1 MFKVIRPRV
10 VAAIYR
16 RELLDVLRDR
26 RTIFMMIIFPVVL
39 YPLIGYVLMN
49 LAMTIQ
55 EKKRLIV
62 VINAEALPSEPAL
75 LAPEGNRFAGNLFT
89 RNPQDANLL
98 EVNRAAKDSPWADS
112 ARREGLLR
120 DRIAD
125 LVVIVPDDLTA
136 QIAAGKAG
144 NLEYVYNSAD

>member
-75 LAPEGNRFAGNLFT
+75 LAP
-89 RNPQDANLL
+89 
-98 EVNRAAKDSPWADS
+98 
-112 ARREGLLR
+112 
-120 DRIAD
+120 
-125 LVVIVPDDLTA
+125 
-136 QIAAGKAG
+136 
-144 NLEYVYNSAD
+144 